1 MGNKSRGELTE
12 LTGIEEMEGLVSW
25 IHHYLMFLFFQIIKY
40 LFLFLTYTMFLYSA
54 LGLEGDQN
62 LVILV
67 CGTKLGYLNV
77 I

>member
-1 MGNKSRGELTE
+1 
-12 LTGIEEMEGLVSW
+12 
-25 IHHYLMFLFFQIIKY
+25 MFLFFQIIKY

-67 CGTKLGYLNV
+67 CGTKLWYMNV